1 MALQPHPRSAI
12 PRSRV
17 RGSPLLPL
25 AGHQFLGPD
34 DNPFAIEGRGT
45 PRDTTE
51 GLDQDT
57 LSRSDHSDPFHKHP
71 RRLPGGGRLPGLLRK
86 VIGSNE
92 GTGAQRIDRS
102 RAPPLEPWQWIR
114 GGPHPRGAS
123 HQTGLRQK
131 TLNLARV
138 QEPYVF

>member
-1 MALQPHPRSAI
+1 MAAEHNVNVQERS
-12 PRSRV
+12 SRT
-17 RGSPLLPL
+17 
-25 AGHQFLGPD
+25 AAAD
-34 DNPFAIEGRGT
+34 GR
-45 PRDTTE
+45 
-51 GLDQDT
+51 
-57 LSRSDHSDPFHKHP
+57 
-71 RRLPGGGRLPGLLRK
+71 LLRK

-114 GGPHPRGAS
+114 GGPHPGAS
-123 HQTGLRQK
+123 HQRGLRQK